1 MLTFI
6 AKAAVVVVAVAII
19 AAIIV
24 IAAGAY
30 ISLKEAIKRKGKK
43 NG

>member
-24 IAAGAY
+24 IAAGVY
-30 ISLKEAIKRKGKK
+30 IGLKGEIKRKGKK